1 MQALSTTGAV
11 SYAAV
16 IPIVMGQNIGTCV
29 TALLSS
35 VGASKNARR
44 AAVVHLSFN
53 VIGSVVWLTV
63 FSIASSLFRPAIL
76 DQAASYMGIAV
87 CHSAFNILCTA
98 LLLPLS
104 GLLEKIAY
112 LAVPEGEETARAVE
126 LDERLIEPLRIKT
139 FGMDNVEIIQGD
151 ILDTDLD
158 ELIESRKKEYGLS
171 CVRVV
176 GNLPYYITTPI
187 IMKLLET
194 AHGIDSITVMMQKEV
209 GDRIAAE
216 PGTRLSGAI
225 TYPVCYHARVS
236 KVADAP
242 RECFYPAP
250 KVDSVVLRLDI
261 LEEPAVQTRD
271 ADFMIKCVKAGFSQ
285 RRKTLLNSLASMEG
299 MDKDRVNRALERADI
314 DKSRRAETLTLDEFA
329 KLADILQEE

>member
-1 MQALSTTGAV
+1 M
-11 SYAAV
+11 
-16 IPIVMGQNIGTCV
+16 
-29 TALLSS
+29 SS
-35 VGASKNARR
+35 KKQSKNAHRKHPSR
-44 AAVVHLSFN
+44 APHGYGGLRPSKGLGQNFLTDEE
-53 VIGSVVWLTV
+53 VIAQIVEGSGAADDALVIEIGPGAGALT
-63 FSIASSLFRPAIL
+63 
-76 DQAASYMGIAV
+76 
-87 CHSAFNILCTA
+87 
-98 LLLPLS
+98 LPLA
-104 GLLEKIAY
+104 EKAGH
-112 LAVPEGEETARAVE
+112 LVAVE
-126 LDERLIEPLRIKT
+126 LDEKLIEPLRIKT

-151 ILDTDLD
+151 ILETDLD
-158 ELIESRKKEYGLS
+158 ELIESRKKECGLS
-171 CVRVV
+171 YVRVV

-285 RRKTLLNSLASMEG
+285 RRKTLLNSLSSMEG
-299 MDKDRVNRALERADI
+299 MDKDRVSRALERADI
-314 DKSRRAETLTLDEFA
+314 DKSRRAETLSLAEFA
-329 KLADILQEE
+329 KLADYLQED

>member
-1 MQALSTTGAV
+1 M
-11 SYAAV
+11 
-16 IPIVMGQNIGTCV
+16 
-29 TALLSS
+29 SS
-35 VGASKNARR
+35 KKQSKNAHRKHQSR
-44 AAVVHLSFN
+44 APHGYGGLRPSKGLGQNFLTDEE
-53 VIGSVVWLTV
+53 VIAQIVEGSGAADDALVIEIGPGAGALT
-63 FSIASSLFRPAIL
+63 
-76 DQAASYMGIAV
+76 
-87 CHSAFNILCTA
+87 
-98 LLLPLS
+98 LPLA
-104 GLLEKIAY
+104 EKAGH
-112 LAVPEGEETARAVE
+112 LVAVE